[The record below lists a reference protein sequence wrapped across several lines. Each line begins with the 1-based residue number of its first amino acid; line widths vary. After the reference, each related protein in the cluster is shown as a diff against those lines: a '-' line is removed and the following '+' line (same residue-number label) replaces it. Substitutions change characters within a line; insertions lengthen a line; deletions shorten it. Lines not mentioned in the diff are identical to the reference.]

1 MSGFARTYPV
11 EVALLILITFLYI
24 IYFWIHHFDVPLN
37 ETDTIECFTILS
49 FHLVPPLLP
58 LLGIDIGLQQPDAIV
73 YNGGIVS
80 TSACSCLKATD
91 QIDFSAALLQLVTT
105 SPPPSSLAEKGER
118 LWPKIWKLI
127 LCRYDAWHLGG
138 ISTR

>member
-24 IYFWIHHFDVPLN
+24 IHFWIHHFDVPLN
-37 ETDTIECFTILS
+37 ETDTVECFTILS

-58 LLGIDIGLQQPDAIV
+58 LLGIDIGLQQPDAMV

-80 TSACSCLKATD
+80 TSARSCLKATD

-105 SPPPSSLAEKGER
+105 SPPPSLAGKGER
-118 LWPKIWKLI
+118 LWLKSLEI
-127 LCRYDAWHLGG
+127 DFV
-138 ISTR
+138 S